1 MEKEIRF
8 RVKKDL
14 DSKQHKN
21 ILALKG
27 SLIAQ
32 RYTDIIHISDED
44 EDYHINSFSVV
55 PEQKATILH
64 YITLY
69 LKEKGL
75 DQAVTIIQA
84 VGKLN

>member
-1 MEKEIRF
+1 MDKEIRF

-14 DSKQHKN
+14 DNKQHKN
-21 ILALKG
+21 ILELKG

-44 EDYHINSFSVV
+44 EDYHINSFSVL
-55 PEQKATILH
+55 PEQTATILH
-64 YITLY
+64 YITIY
-69 LKEKGL
+69 LREKSL

>member
-1 MEKEIRF
+1 MEKEIRL

-55 PEQKATILH
+55 PEQEITILH
-64 YITLY
+64 YINIY
-69 LKEKGL
+69 LREKSL
-75 DQAVTIIQA
+75 EQAVTLIQA
-84 VGKLN
+84 AGKLN